1 MKKEL
6 DFNKTV
12 AELVEEFPEFQQAM
26 AEIGFK
32 EITNPM
38 VLNVM
43 GRVMTVPKGVAI
55 KGMKLE
61 DVVRELEA
69 RGFTIKQDEAAAAH
83 ACSSCGTHEAQPHV
97 HGEGGCGC
105 THAAAAT
112 GAADGEATERAA
124 VLKGFLQRLSAG
136 ESLETVRKDF
146 IKDFASVSAE
156 EISAAEQQ
164 LIEGGT
170 PIHEVQKLCDVH
182 SALFHG
188 HIGGAAPAADA
199 APEVQDLPDGHPL
212 TVLNLENK
220 GLSELLDRLKTAL
233 EANDVPGLSRGLG
246 ELHAIYSHYGKKE
259 SLLMTLLYRYG
270 VTGPSGVMWGV
281 DDEIKAE
288 LRALMKSF
296 GDELKSEG
304 AVEEVTIRNWAGVDV
319 LTSLLLDH
327 EADVAAVPSYV
338 GADPCTKGDDLRLAA
353 ITVWGMLYVLGPKE
367 DEGADDMGLLTG
379 RRIGV
384 PPPNDM
390 PDLVFRYLL
399 AQKGIDAAGIDIVP
413 YPDAQ
418 ELLNA
423 FVSGQLD
430 WAVCPSAPPLS
441 PSPSPPRPAARW
453 GASST
458 CRGSG
463 PRSPA
468 RTPASR
474 WRASPCR
481 PPSPATRA
489 CSAASWATW
498 NRP

>member
-1 MKKEL
+1 ML
-6 DFNKTV
+6 ALGPTAGV
-12 AELVEEFPEFQQAM
+12 VLLVVVLVSAPLITASTRD
-26 AEIGFK
+26 AIGQVD
-32 EITNPM
+32 PD
-38 VLNVM
+38 L
-43 GRVMTVPKGVAI
+43 
-55 KGMKLE
+55 LE
-61 DVVRELEA
+61 M
-69 RGFTIKQDEAAAAH
+69 AH
-83 ACSSCGTHEAQPHV
+83 AFGRGPAWRGRHTIPSNRSGFPIEGDAPMRASRRDVLAWSAAVAALGLAGCSSRE
-97 HGEGGCGC
+97 
-105 THAAAAT
+105 
-112 GAADGEATERAA
+112 
-124 VLKGFLQRLSAG
+124 
-136 ESLETVRKDF
+136 
-146 IKDFASVSAE
+146 
-156 EISAAEQQ
+156 
-164 LIEGGT
+164 
-170 PIHEVQKLCDVH
+170 
-182 SALFHG
+182 
-188 HIGGAAPAADA
+188 GGAASSSSTSSGPIDDLRVYVPTTLAFMAPMAA
-199 APEVQDLPDGHPL
+199 
-212 TVLNLENK
+212 
-220 GLSELLDRLKTAL
+220 
-233 EANDVPGLSRGLG
+233 
-246 ELHAIYSHYGKKE
+246 
-259 SLLMTLLYRYG
+259 
-270 VTGPSGVMWGV
+270 
-281 DDEIKAE
+281 
-288 LRALMKSF
+288 F

-458 CRGSG
+458 MQKIWAEVTGSDARFPMAGIAVPTAVAGDESLLGGILGDMESAVNTVNAAGEEIIGRIAAFHAGGRCHRRAGHPPSAAADGPGGPVQGRTGRFLRAPGRPEPRRHRRQGSRRRLLPRRSARVSVRRSGSPGPSPDRGIPG
-463 PRSPA
+463 PVGSA
-468 RTPASR
+468 LASR
-474 WRASPCR
+474 AELVHNRTDNTGRR
-481 PPSPATRA
+481 PVSSRRDDRPVQ
-489 CSAASWATW
+489 AAGEGT
-498 NRP
+498 PE

>member
-1 MKKEL
+1 MVASGRQPAYAL
-6 DFNKTV
+6 PSPGGTWRALVSMASTGRLWGSLGITLRRTV
-12 AELVEEFPEFQQAM
+12 LGLACLIGIAWGRSAPSAASSTPSPDRGCRCSWRCRPSSVVIGMLALGPTAGVVLLVVVLVSAPLITASTRD
-26 AEIGFK
+26 AIGQVD
-32 EITNPM
+32 P
-38 VLNVM
+38 VL
-43 GRVMTVPKGVAI
+43 
-55 KGMKLE
+55 LE
-61 DVVRELEA
+61 M
-69 RGFTIKQDEAAAAH
+69 AH
-83 ACSSCGTHEAQPHV
+83 AFGRGPAWRGRHTIPSNRSGFPIEGDAPMRASRRDVLAWSAAVAALGLAGCSSRE
-97 HGEGGCGC
+97 
-105 THAAAAT
+105 
-112 GAADGEATERAA
+112 
-124 VLKGFLQRLSAG
+124 
-136 ESLETVRKDF
+136 
-146 IKDFASVSAE
+146 
-156 EISAAEQQ
+156 
-164 LIEGGT
+164 
-170 PIHEVQKLCDVH
+170 
-182 SALFHG
+182 
-188 HIGGAAPAADA
+188 GGAASSSSTSSGPIDDLRVYVPTTLAFMAPMAA
-199 APEVQDLPDGHPL
+199 
-212 TVLNLENK
+212 
-220 GLSELLDRLKTAL
+220 
-233 EANDVPGLSRGLG
+233 
-246 ELHAIYSHYGKKE
+246 
-259 SLLMTLLYRYG
+259 
-270 VTGPSGVMWGV
+270 
-281 DDEIKAE
+281 
-288 LRALMKSF
+288 F

-458 CRGSG
+458 CRRSG